1 MKSIYLSILLCC
13 AVSFNGQT
21 NPTEEFDA
29 ILIDDIMLQ
38 ESETLIKAQLFEK
51 NKKKEKTKDITMMGQ
66 VRAVSPPSKQDS
78 KIVQVVWT
86 GIKRKDK
93 KKASFK
99 KPLIST
105 FKSEKTSLPKGLKI
119 SLQGDKDQL
128 TDAIGRLEK
137 GEDDLETEELQ
148 ANNPSSSE
156 RRLEDIDAKLKNRQS
171 SRNNNALSADR
182 GVSTLSDNN
191 LMSLSTES
199 YRGINSS
206 SYGEGKN
213 AASLIRKPSNSQN
226 HLSARRTKGSLRG
239 NGRNSSSLKSYPT
252 PASLLSQ
259 SSFPGLQA
267 NSEQSGRQEGSKD
280 KLVSGEKKS
289 SVSDLKSPDSHNVT
303 KNRSLVDE
311 KNSFIPSSDFSGTSS
326 SLFPHTNKDFVE
338 LPHQEFDPLKT
349 KQANASEIDEFK
361 MPLIEVEVTKEGCRP
376 RIDLER
382 GKVIIQTRSIA
393 RTNGA
398 ITHETQCADSHLIF
412 DIKKDYSCCSD
423 IIDHQGKVAYTTF
436 KRYWIDEG
444 SNKIYLDDHCLKDE
458 SQPHPFI
465 EEKDLCRHE
474 INLQSR
480 LAYPQAETV
489 YYDRSNA
496 RKLVNGCHRINGVPY
511 PIVLTEQ
518 GCSFKHLYEQNK
530 SIVQKRNIFIENGV
544 THEVTPCHET
554 AESIPHQFV
563 KAGCKPAINGLS
575 VIPMAKRQIHYKDR
589 IKIIS
594 EQCEPQNLTDLLS
607 TKEGCEGQY
616 EHDYTSSRSYPLIRH
631 YYQWNGKK
639 RFIDK
644 VCQRSNEPIPHLLS
658 IVGYEHVDLELK
670 SKPRYQVSIEDQKRK
685 HILQEITENNKDKWI
700 PYSLKETVERPSHK
714 RGPQSQGNNIVFEN
728 DKIEVWMRPDGTLF
742 EKVIGGGNTSSISIA
757 PNNGSRKIIVSVTEQ
772 VILPGPY
779 VDGSMK
785 YKVRKVTRYS
795 DGSVDFGRPF
805 VRLVPGYQGQYIS
818 DYHSAPN
825 FYFEKHE

>member
-1 MKSIYLSILLCC
+1 MKSIYFSVFLYFCI
-13 AVSFNGQT
+13 SFCGQT
-21 NPTEEFDA
+21 NFKEEFNA
-29 ILIDDIMLQ
+29 VLMEDIILQ
-38 ESETLIKAQLFEK
+38 ETEGLIKAQLFEQ
-51 NKKKEKTKDITMMGQ
+51 NKKKEKTKDITLLGQ
-66 VRAVSPPSKQDS
+66 VRAVSPPSKQDA
-78 KIVQVVWT
+78 KIIQVVWT
-86 GIKRKDK
+86 SVKRKDK

-105 FKSEKTSLPKGLKI
+105 FKSEKGILSKGLKI
-119 SLQGDKDQL
+119 SLHGDKDQL
-128 TDAIGRLEK
+128 VDAIGRLEK
-137 GEDDLETEELQ
+137 GEDDLESEELQ
-148 ANNPSSSE
+148 ANNPSSIE

-171 SRNNNALSADR
+171 SRNNNALSADS

-213 AASLIRKPSNSQN
+213 ADSLIRKPSNSQD
-226 HLSARRTKGSLRG
+226 HLSTRRRAGSLRNFNRQTSQLKG
-239 NGRNSSSLKSYPT
+239 SPSAPQLSAISQTASPHDNKHALSSSPNQHYNKN
-252 PASLLSQ
+252 
-259 SSFPGLQA
+259 FI
-267 NSEQSGRQEGSKD
+267 EGSKD
-280 KLVSGEKKS
+280 AFG
-289 SVSDLKSPDSHNVT
+289 
-303 KNRSLVDE
+303 
-311 KNSFIPSSDFSGTSS
+311 
-326 SLFPHTNKDFVE
+326 
-338 LPHQEFDPLKT
+338 PLTT
-349 KQANASEIDEFK
+349 KQGDALGVDEFK
-361 MPLIEVEVTKEGCRP
+361 MPVIEVEVTKEGCTP

-382 GKVIIQTRSIA
+382 GKVIIQTRSIS

-398 ITHETQCADSHLIF
+398 ITHETQCTDSHLIF

-423 IIDHQGKVAYTTF
+423 IVDQQAQVSYTTF

-444 SNKIYLDDHCLKDE
+444 NNKVYLDDHCLKDE

-465 EEKDLCRHE
+465 EEKGLCSHE

-496 RKLVNGCHRINGVPY
+496 RKLVKVCHRTNESPST
-511 PIVLTEQ
+511 IVLTEQ
-518 GCSFKHLYEQNK
+518 GCSLKHFFEQNK

-554 AESIPHQFV
+554 NESIAHQFI
-563 KAGCKPAINGLS
+563 KAGCKPVVNRTT
-575 VIPMAKRQIHYKDR
+575 VIPMAKRHIYYKD
-589 IKIIS
+589 KTKLIS
-594 EQCEPQNLTDLLS
+594 EQCEPQDLTDLLS

-616 EHDYTSSRSYPLIRH
+616 EHDYTSGRSYPLIRH

-644 VCQRSNEPIPHLLS
+644 VCKRSNEPIPHLLS
-658 IVGYEHVDLELK
+658 IVGYEHIDLELK

-685 HILQEITENNKDKWI
+685 LILQEVTESNRNKWI
-700 PYSLKETVERPSHK
+700 PYSLKETVERPSQK
-714 RGPQSQGNNIVFEN
+714 KGPQSQENNLVFEN

-742 EKVIGGGNTSSISIA
+742 EKVIGGGTLSSISIV
-757 PNNGSRKIIVSVTEQ
+757 PNDGSGKTVISITEQ

-779 VDGSMK
+779 VGGRR

-805 VRLVPGYQGQYIS
+805 IRVVPDSGQYIN

-825 FYFEKHE
+825 FYFEKDE